1 MPRIACLFVP
11 DFPIAALRRAEPD
24 LHGRPLVA
32 VEREDPRAPLTAVS
46 AEAAALGAR
55 AGLSAAQART
65 ISNSLLVRRP
75 SAEVLHCA
83 EEALCDVADSFSPR
97 VENAGRGVA
106 YLEIDGLR
114 SLFGT
119 ESHLA
124 TSLVARLRRV
134 GLEGRVAVASTKTA
148 ACLAARTSEGVDV
161 VPAEEGRRRLGSL
174 PISILDP
181 SDDVALTLERWGIRT
196 LGQLAA
202 LPVTAVGWRFGETGF
217 RLWKRATGEDEE
229 PLVVRPRPCN
239 FEETTDCG
247 YAIDSFEPL
256 SFLLRAALERLT
268 VRLDIRGLR
277 AGDLRLSL
285 RLEGGG
291 LEEHVVTVA
300 APTNEVKALLTL
312 ARLHFDRQPPR
323 AAVEWFRLTAVAE
336 RLRPIELD
344 LFAPAGP
351 SPQDLGVAIAR
362 LTAIAGAERV
372 GSPAVLDSHRPEAFA
387 VERFAIAPPA
397 PAAAKSDRSTTNGP
411 TPLALRAFRPAASIE
426 VVCDRGRPDFV
437 RGTGESEKF
446 GGRVVTLAG
455 PWRLTGEWWRDSSFA
470 RDYYDA
476 ELSDGGIYR
485 IYRERESGDWFAD
498 GVYD

>member
-1 MPRIACLFVP
+1 MSRIACLFVP

-32 VEREDPRAPLTAVS
+32 VEHEDPRAPLTAVS
-46 AEAAALGAR
+46 VEAAALGAR
-55 AGLSAAQART
+55 PGLSVAQVRT
-65 ISNSLLVRRP
+65 ISNTLLVRRP
-75 SAEVLHCA
+75 SAEVLRCA
-83 EEALCDVADSFSPR
+83 EEALFDVADSFSPR
-97 VENAGRGVA
+97 VENTGKGVA
-106 YLEIDGLR
+106 FLEIDGLQ

-124 TSLVARLRRV
+124 TSLAARLRRV
-134 GLEGRVAVASTKTA
+134 GLEGRAAVASTKTA
-148 ACLAARTSEGVDV
+148 AWLAARTSGGVDV
-161 VPAEEGRRRLGSL
+161 VPAQESRRRLGSL

-181 SDDVALTLERWGIRT
+181 PDDVALTLERWGIRT

-217 RLWKRATGEDEE
+217 RLWKRAAGEDEE
-229 PLVVRPRPCN
+229 PLLVRPRPCN

-285 RLEGGG
+285 RFEGGG
-291 LEEHVVTVA
+291 REEHVVTVA

-323 AAVEWFRLTAVAE
+323 GAVEWFRLAAVAE

-344 LFAPAGP
+344 LFVPAGP
-351 SPQDLGVAIAR
+351 SPQDLAMAIAR
-362 LTAIAGAERV
+362 LTAIAGAELV
-372 GSPAVLDSHRPEAFA
+372 GPPALLDSHRPEAFA
-387 VERFAIAPPA
+387 VERFALAPSVL
-397 PAAAKSDRSTTNGP
+397 AKPDRSTTNGS
-411 TPLALRAFRPAASIE
+411 TPLALRAFRPPASIE

-437 RGTGESEKF
+437 RGSGGSEKF
-446 GGRVVTLAG
+446 GGRVVALAG
-455 PWRLTGEWWRDSSFA
+455 PWRLSGEWWRHSSF
-470 RDYYDA
+470 
-476 ELSDGGIYR
+476 
-485 IYRERESGDWFAD
+485 
-498 GVYD
+498 